1 MDCQALHEPKI
12 DSKIANKTW
21 FMAGYVHLAIKNYRR
36 KDSIELVNACHEAK
50 FSKIVFLSRNISN
63 YKVSFCMI
71 HRQKSD
77 TFEVM

>member
-1 MDCQALHEPKI
+1 
-12 DSKIANKTW
+12 
-21 FMAGYVHLAIKNYRR
+21 MAGYVHLAIKNYRR

-63 YKVSFCMI
+63 YKVSLCMI

-77 TFEVM
+77 TFQVM